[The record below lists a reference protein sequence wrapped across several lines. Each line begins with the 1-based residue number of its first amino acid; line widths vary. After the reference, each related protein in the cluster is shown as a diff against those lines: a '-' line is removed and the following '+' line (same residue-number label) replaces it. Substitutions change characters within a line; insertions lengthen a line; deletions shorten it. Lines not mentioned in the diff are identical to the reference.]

1 MSRWLNETTSQKTLP
16 ARASLTMRVRIF
28 SPGWRS
34 TVSLRPG
41 YFSSKRFRTTP
52 ASCVFIAV
60 YQTTS
65 PSFTASPD
73 RVCPSAGPID
83 AMRRREPKSPPRFMA
98 ESCHDARRGP
108 PTDPNGAK
116 PCRRS
121 GVHPGSALSKEHAMV
136 TFTYRRHY
144 PRTMS
149 ERTAWL
155 VAGFV
160 FGALAVLIFHQG
172 AFALLHSIGFTPR
185 SPYSMQSTA
194 PWSVPQIWSTT
205 FWCGVWGVLLAAA
218 VP

>member
-1 MSRWLNETTSQKTLP
+1 
-16 ARASLTMRVRIF
+16 
-28 SPGWRS
+28 
-34 TVSLRPG
+34 
-41 YFSSKRFRTTP
+41 
-52 ASCVFIAV
+52 
-60 YQTTS
+60 
-65 PSFTASPD
+65 
-73 RVCPSAGPID
+73 
-83 AMRRREPKSPPRFMA
+83 
-98 ESCHDARRGP
+98 
-108 PTDPNGAK
+108 
-116 PCRRS
+116 
-121 GVHPGSALSKEHAMV
+121 MV

-205 FWCGVWGVLLAAA
+205 FWGGVWGVLLAAA
-218 VP
+218 VHRLRGAALIAASTLFGLVFPTLAAWFIVAAMKGQPLAGGFAPKAMAFGLIVNAAWGLGVGLGLALLVRTRTRP